1 MNKDQLAQELKQK
14 VKPGIKPSDLKK
26 SKNTNGE
33 KALGSSN
40 SSPFIFPSHQTNSP
54 LTPPDSP
61 IIIPIDKKTGKKPG
75 QEGILPPS
83 IVQGESKKINQLQ
96 AQVNY

>member
-1 MNKDQLAQELKQK
+1 MNKDNLQQELLEK
-14 VKPGIKPSDLKK
+14 VKQGIKPSDLKK

-40 SSPFIFPSHQTNSP
+40 SSPLIFPSHQTNSP

-61 IIIPIDKKTGKKPG
+61 IIVPIDKKNSQKPG
-75 QEGILPPS
+75 QEDILPPP
-83 IVQGESKKINQLQ
+83 IAESKKLNQLQ
-96 AQVNY
+96 TQVNY

>member
-1 MNKDQLAQELKQK
+1 MNKDNLQQELLEK
-14 VKPGIKPSDLKK
+14 VKQGIKPSDLKK

-40 SSPFIFPSHQTNSP
+40 SSPLIFPSHQTNSP
-54 LTPPDSP
+54 LTPPASP
-61 IIIPIDKKTGKKPG
+61 IIIPIDKKNSQKPG
-75 QEGILPPS
+75 QEGILPPP
-83 IVQGESKKINQLQ
+83 IVQGENKKIKQLQ

>member
-1 MNKDQLAQELKQK
+1 MNKDDLQKELLEK

-40 SSPFIFPSHQTNSP
+40 SSPLIFPSHQTNSP
-54 LTPPDSP
+54 LTPPASP
-61 IIIPIDKKTGKKPG
+61 IIIPIDKKPQPKSS
-75 QEGILPPS
+75 QESILPPP
-83 IVQGESKKINQLQ
+83 IVQGENKKIKQLQ

>member
-1 MNKDQLAQELKQK
+1 MNKDNLQQELLEK

-40 SSPFIFPSHQTNSP
+40 SSPLIFPSHQTNSP

-61 IIIPIDKKTGKKPG
+61 IIVPIDKKNSQKQG
-75 QEGILPPS
+75 QEGILPPP
-83 IVQGESKKINQLQ
+83 IAESKKLNQLQ

>member
-1 MNKDQLAQELKQK
+1 MNKDNLQQELLEK

-40 SSPFIFPSHQTNSP
+40 SSPLIFPSHQTNSP

-61 IIIPIDKKTGKKPG
+61 IIVPIDKKNSQKQDK
-75 QEGILPPS
+75 EGNSPS
-83 IVQGESKKINQLQ
+83 PIEINKIKQLQ